1 MTRRLAVCL
10 IAAALLLRAGSVGA
24 ENEAVSPPDEAP
36 SLSDVKLL
44 DDAPNLAATFK
55 DQWSGSDIP
64 AGFEGAIDDT
74 EYFGRLRDVGA
85 PQPVSLQQAVGLA
98 LTNNTGLQVQRLVP
112 LGARAN
118 VMRAQSIFDP
128 AAFADTGIDRT
139 TQQASSLLQGAA
151 ISEQNNFPWNF
162 GLRKTLTSGGQL
174 TLSWRNNRFNTNS
187 TFFDLAPNYT
197 TSFGLSLNQPL
208 LRDFGYRFTT
218 LLVRVARNTQ
228 DQATY
233 QYEAAVATT
242 VQQVEAAYWTLVLA
256 TEAVSVQEQGLALA
270 RELQRQNEGK
280 YKVGALPQT
289 SVLEAQAEVARREAE
304 LIRVKN
310 AQTNSRDTL
319 RALVN
324 YRPPGSDQLLII
336 EPSDQP
342 TVETRDFDLDQSLAT
357 ALQNRPELIAA
368 KLDVTGRGMMLKVAE
383 NQLLPRLNAVG
394 SIGTNGLSGTDTPT
408 CVITQNPYDPT
419 NAPSI
424 VRLSAADCAALNGTL
439 QTAPFPQGPGS
450 ASFSPNGFA
459 GPYGSAL
466 NSALDGRYY
475 QYSAGITIEVPLD
488 NAQAKADYARSRI
501 DLESSHRQMQLQQ
514 EQVTLDVKKAVTTLQ
529 SDVQSIEATRIA
541 RELSEENLRNQQ
553 ARYDVGLA
561 TTKDILDFQD
571 QLTQA
576 RFAEVNSLTRYR
588 TDLAEYYRSQGT
600 LLEERHIVFDRGEQE
615 PTPWWAYF

>member
-1 MTRRLAVCL
+1 MEDRTVAVLSEARFQPNQSASMKRRFAVWL
-10 IAAALLLRAGSVGA
+10 TAAALLCGRAALA
-24 ENEAVSPPDEAP
+24 EDETAPPAEAP

-44 DDAPNLAATFK
+44 DDAPNLAASFL

-64 AGFEGAIDDT
+64 AGFEAAENDT
-74 EYFGRLRDVGA
+74 EYYGRLRDTGA

-98 LTNNTGLQVQRLVP
+98 LMNNTSLQVQRLVP

-151 ISEQNNFPWNF
+151 ISEQNDFPWNF
-162 GLRKTLTSGGQL
+162 GLRKTLTSGGQV
-174 TLSWRNNRFNTNS
+174 TLAWRNNRFNSNS
-187 TFFDLAPNYT
+187 TFYDLVPNYS

-233 QYEAAVATT
+233 QYEAAIATT

-256 TEAVSVQEQGLALA
+256 TEAVRVQEQGLALA

-304 LIRVKN
+304 LIRVNN
-310 AQTNSRDTL
+310 AFTNSRDTL

-324 YRPPGSDQLLII
+324 YRPPGSEQLLVI

-342 TVETRDFDLDQSLAT
+342 TVETRDFNLDESLAT
-357 ALQNRPELIAA
+357 ALQNRPELEAA
-368 KLDVTGRGMMLKVAE
+368 KLDVRGRGMMLKVAE

-394 SIGTNGLSGTDTPT
+394 TIGTNGLSGTDVPT
-408 CVITQNPYDPT
+408 CVLSGGITQ
-419 NAPSI
+419 
-424 VRLSAADCAALNGTL
+424 RLSPTECTAQGGT
-439 QTAPFPQGPGS
+439 FI
-450 ASFSPNGFA
+450 PNNFA
-459 GPYGSAL
+459 GPYGDAL
-466 NSALDGRYY
+466 NSAFDGRYY
-475 QYSAGITIEVPLD
+475 SYSAGVTIEVPLD

-514 EQVTLDVKKAVTTLQ
+514 EQVTLDVKKSVTTLQ

-576 RFAEVNSLTRYR
+576 RFAEVNALTRYR
-588 TDLAEYYRSQGT
+588 TDLAEFYRSQGT
-600 LLEERHIVFDRGEQE
+600 LLAERHIVLDRGEQE
-615 PTPWWAYF
+615 STPWWAYF